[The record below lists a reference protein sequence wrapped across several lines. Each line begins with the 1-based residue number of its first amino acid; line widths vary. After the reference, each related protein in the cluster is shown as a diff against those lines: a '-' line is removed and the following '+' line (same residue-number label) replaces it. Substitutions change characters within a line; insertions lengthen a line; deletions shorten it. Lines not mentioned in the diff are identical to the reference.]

1 MIRNAHLEQQQLS
14 VSVHSIQ
21 SLEPPVLCQAVRD
34 LHDIVL
40 GDSPGR
46 AGSELIE
53 EVRLL
58 QKKFLE
64 SPLAPFYQVL
74 RQSFLSSGPEINFFI
89 LILITR
95 KVIY

>member
-1 MIRNAHLEQQQLS
+1 MIRNVHLEQQQLS

-58 QKKFLE
+58 QQELLE
-64 SPLAPFYQVL
+64 ILLAAEDEVLLVELVYLLPLYL
-74 RQSFLSSGPEINFFI
+74 RQSLPALSPHQQQ
-89 LILITR
+89 
-95 KVIY
+95 